1 MSGRS
6 WALGAMGL
14 LACAA
19 AAAEEPASS
28 LLADMCAACHGPGGE
43 SPGSIPS
50 IAALDAEAMRAF
62 LIGFREGDIDATVMD
77 RIARALTDSEI
88 ESLARYFQGAV
99 E

>member
-1 MSGRS
+1 
-6 WALGAMGL
+6 MGL
-14 LACAA
+14 LVCAA

-50 IAALDAEAMRAF
+50 LAALDAEAMRAF

-88 ESLARYFQGAV
+88 DSLARHFQGAS